1 MPPAAARRRNP
12 PGGGGGGGRKNAR
25 APKRGRDDHGTSDE
39 EEPAKKKPMAYKV
52 TPLVMPGDVAEPRPA
67 PVPNPTRP
75 SAAPNY
81 YDPLRFPSEGVPLTD
96 EQRRIRELIDE
107 DEAVHGRR
115 QYDPD
120 AQLTPGVDF
129 SLTPEG
135 GMTADA
141 QRRLTELIDEMS
153 SDERQ
158 QELYRQSA
166 EYQGLGLGAN
176 YYSEHR
182 HDFAAQPHLA
192 TQQQLAAQQR
202 HVAYHDDDL
211 APEMDFW
218 NYISG
223 ELGIDPDPVEQRN
236 MEAPRSVQHDSF
248 IGPSDYQWHNFN
260 SQNLWTLDGL
270 TEDSVDEEADA
281 EGEDDVDEEADA
293 EGEDDVDEDDIDA
306 EGEDED

>member
-1 MPPAAARRRNP
+1 MPRAAAGRRKP
-12 PGGGGGGGRKNAR
+12 PGGGRGGRKNAR

-81 YDPLRFPSEGVPLTD
+81 DDPLRFPSEGVPLTD

-107 DEAVHGRR
+107 DEAVYGLR

-120 AQLTPGVDF
+120 AQLTPGVDL
-129 SLTPEG
+129 SLTPQG

-141 QRRLTELIDEMS
+141 QRRLTELIDEIT

-158 QELYRQSA
+158 LELHRQSA
-166 EYQGLGLGAN
+166 EYQGLGAN

-182 HDFAAQPHLA
+182 HDFALQPH
-192 TQQQLAAQQR
+192 
-202 HVAYHDDDL
+202 HVVYHDREL
-211 APEMDFW
+211 AHEVDFW

-236 MEAPRSVQHDSF
+236 VEARRSVQHDSF

-260 SQNLWTLDGL
+260 GQNLWTLDGL
-270 TEDSVDEEADA
+270 NEDSVDEEADA
-281 EGEDDVDEEADA
+281 EGEDDVDE
-293 EGEDDVDEDDIDA
+293 DVDA